1 MPAPAKN
8 RPPPAHLST
17 VIGEVLKLEGAINLA
32 NMPRLLSETEAY
44 ASQQTLPDCLTV
56 DFDHVTDVD
65 SSAVAL
71 LLHWRRRA
79 LASGRALRYVHLPE
93 NLSALAEL
101 YGVTELIH
109 CPKGGASQACP
120 E

>member
-1 MPAPAKN
+1 MQASAKN

-17 VIGEVLKLEGAINLA
+17 VVGEVLKLEGAINLA
-32 NMPRLLSETEAY
+32 NMERLLSETDAY

-56 DFDHVTDVD
+56 DFEHVTDVD

-79 LASGRALRYVHLPE
+79 LASGRSLRYIRLPA

-101 YGVTELIH
+101 YGVTDLIE
-109 CPKGGASQACP
+109 CPKGTSQACP